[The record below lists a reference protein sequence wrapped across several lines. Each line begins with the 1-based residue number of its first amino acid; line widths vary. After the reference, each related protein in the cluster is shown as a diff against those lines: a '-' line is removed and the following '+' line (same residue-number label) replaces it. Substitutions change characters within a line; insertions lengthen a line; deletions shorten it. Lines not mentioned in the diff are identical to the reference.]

1 MTNKQPHQTTLN
13 AMKYKCMLTK
23 IISVVR
29 KIKLTTSNTLEELS
43 KSQSRDTEFAEF
55 APRSKPL
62 ITLKTKKVKLGF
74 GRKYLKECKIFV
86 KTLELKLKV
95 WISIT
100 Y

>member
-1 MTNKQPHQTTLN
+1 MHADKNYFCGEEN
-13 AMKYKCMLTK
+13 
-23 IISVVR
+23 
-29 KIKLTTSNTLEELS
+29 KLTTSNTLEELS

-62 ITLKTKKVKLGF
+62 ITPKTKKVKLGF

-95 WISIT
+95 SKISIT